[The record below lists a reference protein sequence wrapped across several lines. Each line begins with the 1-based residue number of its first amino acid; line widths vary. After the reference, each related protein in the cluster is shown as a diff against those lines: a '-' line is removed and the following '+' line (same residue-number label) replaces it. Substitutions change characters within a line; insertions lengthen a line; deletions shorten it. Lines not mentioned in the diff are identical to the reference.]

1 MKITRLFLLYIAGI
15 RAGFG
20 DRVSD
25 FFAALDNQA
34 SRIPATRFIRPEIK
48 NLYPMTLAE
57 RIYLAQVKASI

>member
-25 FFAALDNQA
+25 FLRLPLTLGQNIA
-34 SRIPATRFIRPEIK
+34 SVLPNNF
-48 NLYPMTLAE
+48 
-57 RIYLAQVKASI
+57 